1 MCHHAVPGP
10 QGNDTGGD
18 SHTTFYIMMAWI
30 VIAFVLY
37 LLRLV
42 STYCFSPVQVT
53 KHDDCVEA
61 RSVAMFISVV
71 SGSNEKFYNVLS
83 NIHYLNLLIIEVDL
97 SHKMSEFLEWH
108 GNILCVLN

>member
-1 MCHHAVPGP
+1 MYHHAVPGP

-42 STYCFSPVQVT
+42 STYCFSPVQVPGKT
-53 KHDDCVEA
+53 
-61 RSVAMFISVV
+61 
-71 SGSNEKFYNVLS
+71 
-83 NIHYLNLLIIEVDL
+83 
-97 SHKMSEFLEWH
+97 
-108 GNILCVLN
+108 